1 MKCSFCK
8 KDIEEG
14 RGSLIAKKDGK
25 VIRFCSNKCRKNHL
39 MGRSAQRLKWVTK
52 ERKK

>member
-8 KDIEEG
+8 RNIEEG

-25 VIRFCSNKCRKNHL
+25 VNRFCSNKCRKNFL
-39 MGRSAQRLKWVTK
+39 KGRSAQKLKWITK
-52 ERKK
+52 EKKK